1 MIDLIENEL
10 IKQDNIITTTNVIL
24 NKKII
29 GLYFSGSYCPPC
41 KKFTPILKDVYLKI
55 KEKNNNFEIIFISS
69 DKTEN
74 EFIEYYKTMPWL
86 AVPYEKRHIKSKLCN
101 LFGIKTIPRLIILDN
116 DTEIIDLDAR
126 KFIEEN
132 HNDVEKIMNY
142 YDLNN

>member
-1 MIDLIENEL
+1 MEDLLENEL
-10 IKQDNIITTTNVIL
+10 LHQDNIIITNNVIL

-69 DKTEN
+69 DKTEDN
-74 EFIEYYKTMPWL
+74 FKEYYKTMPWL
-86 AVPYEKRHIKSKLCN
+86 AVPYEKRYIKTKLCS

-116 DTEIIDLDAR
+116 ESEIIDLDGR
-126 KFIEEN
+126 KFIEN
-132 HNDVEKIMNY
+132 NNNNIDKIMEY
-142 YDLNN
+142 YDLN

>member
-1 MIDLIENEL
+1 MDKLIENEL
-10 IKQDNIITTTNVIL
+10 LKQDHIITTNNIIL

-29 GLYFSGSYCPPC
+29 ALYFSGNYCPPC

-69 DKTEN
+69 DKSES
-74 EFIEYYKTMPWL
+74 EFKEYYNSMPWL
-86 AVPYEKRHIKSKLCN
+86 ALPYEKRHIKTKLCN

-116 DTEIIDLDAR
+116 DNEIIDLDAR

-132 HNDVEKIMNY
+132 HNNIDKIIEY
-142 YDLNN
+142 YDLN

>member
-1 MIDLIENEL
+1 MDKLIENEL
-10 IKQDNIITTTNVIL
+10 LKQDHIITTNNIIL

-29 GLYFSGSYCPPC
+29 ALYFSGNYCPPC

-69 DKTEN
+69 DKSES
-74 EFIEYYKTMPWL
+74 EFKEYYNSMPWL
-86 AVPYEKRHIKSKLCN
+86 ALPYEKRHIKTKLCN

-116 DTEIIDLDAR
+116 NNEIIDLDAR

-132 HNDVEKIMNY
+132 HNNIDKIIEY
-142 YDLNN
+142 YDLN